1 MLWISEKVLIK
12 MQGTATKTI
21 AGASHQKFYSFCSR
35 NLHWTLC
42 KTTKFRNSWF
52 TFLLLDSCFNT
63 QLCHKCLG
71 PLLLWAASLTN
82 LNGLC
87 VLGKTSIQKK
97 TFSFGHCPNHLTPPW
112 PQFGQLGPF
121 FRTSKFK
128 IWKQYCKTVGRGE
141 RYINNLK
148 NS

>member
-21 AGASHQKFYSFCSR
+21 ASAPHQKFYSFCSI

-42 KTTKFRNSWF
+42 KTTKFGNSWF
-52 TFLLLDSCFNT
+52 TLLLLDSFFNT

-97 TFSFGHCPNHLTPPW
+97 RFLSAIAWMRGRSTPARVFWPFSRSAFLVNKKSLFLQKCQCIEL
-112 PQFGQLGPF
+112 
-121 FRTSKFK
+121 
-128 IWKQYCKTVGRGE
+128 
-141 RYINNLK
+141 
-148 NS
+148 